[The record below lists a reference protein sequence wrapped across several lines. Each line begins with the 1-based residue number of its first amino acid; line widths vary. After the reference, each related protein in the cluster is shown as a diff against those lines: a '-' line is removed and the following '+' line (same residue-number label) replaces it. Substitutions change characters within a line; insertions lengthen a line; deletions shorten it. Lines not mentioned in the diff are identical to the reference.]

1 MAEYRVPTGFSSTV
15 DSAGE
20 FILGLVTTAGRGVL
34 LLGRSLRQFRYLH
47 RNLDK
52 FLNQIFI
59 AGVVAL
65 PVVTITALFT
75 GFVLAAQTGH
85 ALRDYGIANLAL
97 GPIVG
102 ASITREMGP
111 VLTAICVAGFVGGG
125 MASLVGTMRVNEEI
139 DALEVMSINP
149 VRFLVMPRLAAMMI
163 VLPLLTI
170 YADFVGIMGG
180 AFVSFTQVDVPYKD
194 YFDWLELGL
203 KLRDIVFGLIK
214 AWTFGVIITIV
225 ACQEGYHTS
234 GGAEGVGR
242 ATMRAV
248 VYSFLLILISNYL
261 LFSLVYLTVFT
272 KVWN

>member
-1 MAEYRVPTGFSSTV
+1 MPQYRVPTGAKSTLQN
-15 DSAGE
+15 AGE
-20 FILGLVTTAGRGVL
+20 FVIGLVTTSGRGVVL
-34 LLGRSLRQFRYLH
+34 FGKALRQFRYLP
-47 RNLDK
+47 RNFDK
-52 FLNQIFI
+52 FVSQIFI

-85 ALRDYGIANLAL
+85 ALKGYGIANIAL

-125 MASLVGTMRVNEEI
+125 MASLVGTMRVNDEI
-139 DALEVMSINP
+139 DALEVMSVDP
-149 VRFLVMPRLAAMMI
+149 VRYLVMPRLAAMMI
-163 VLPLLTI
+163 VMPLLTL
-170 YADFVGIMGG
+170 YADYVGIMGG
-180 AFVSFTQVDVPYKD
+180 AFVSLTQVDVPYKD
-194 YFDWLELGL
+194 YFDWLEQGL
-203 KLRDIVFGLIK
+203 ALRDIAFGVVK
-214 AWTFGVIITIV
+214 AWAFGIIITV
-225 ACQEGYHTS
+225 VSCQEGYYTS

-248 VYSFLLILISNYL
+248 VYSFLLILIANYV
-261 LFSLVYLTVFT
+261 LFSLVYLTIFT